1 MPNTPTNTGRRI
13 TLPPVPVMAAT
24 TDETKAAAA
33 IMIQF
38 SLMNPICVSS
48 LHDTPHRNLTKS

>member
-1 MPNTPTNTGRRI
+1 
-13 TLPPVPVMAAT
+13 VPVMAAT

-38 SLMNPICVSS
+38 SLINLDPGGH
-48 LHDTPHRNLTKS
+48 LHFMIKHIAPLAKAKRLACQVLRSK

>member
-1 MPNTPTNTGRRI
+1 
-13 TLPPVPVMAAT
+13 VPVMAAT

-48 LHDTPHRNLTKS
+48 LHDTPHRNPTKS